1 MQGQPSGLQPS
12 PGNSPGISS
21 NGATAGSPGSGGSP
35 SAYSQTALP
44 TYGAL
49 APPRRGRGGNAGAGS
64 NSSSGSVNL
73 SPSLVNPPVQT
84 VTTSATQAASAS
96 RRKNDAHFVC
106 PVPGCGSHFTR
117 QFNLRSHLRSHA
129 DERPFKCPDCDKA
142 FARAHDAK
150 RHHETL
156 HLSVKKH
163 NCEWCSRQF
172 ARLDALHR
180 HLKPES
186 GTCGEKQAEK
196 DQLEGISGEAREEGA
211 EGDLGKSESPASGSG
226 KFSGHVM

>member
-1 MQGQPSGLQPS
+1 
-12 PGNSPGISS
+12 
-21 NGATAGSPGSGGSP
+21 
-35 SAYSQTALP
+35 
-44 TYGAL
+44 
-49 APPRRGRGGNAGAGS
+49 
-64 NSSSGSVNL
+64 
-73 SPSLVNPPVQT
+73 

-186 GTCGEKQAEK
+186 G
-196 DQLEGISGEAREEGA
+196 
-211 EGDLGKSESPASGSG
+211 
-226 KFSGHVM
+226 